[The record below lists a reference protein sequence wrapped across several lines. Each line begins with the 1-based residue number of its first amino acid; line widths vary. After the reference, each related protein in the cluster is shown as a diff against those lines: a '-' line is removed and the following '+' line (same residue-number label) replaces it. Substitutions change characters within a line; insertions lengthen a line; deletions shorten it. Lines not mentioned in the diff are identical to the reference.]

1 MILAAALASAASQ
14 SSAAGRS
21 ADPDWPCVQR
31 LVPRL
36 SAGLFWTGPGI
47 DNTTQWQKEP
57 NVVALVEKITPRK
70 VTADQGKDAIG
81 AFVQGAGEDKPR
93 LLALAF
99 AGLLEET
106 NRQRSELIARIQD
119 FARRQRD
126 LADIASRAGEE
137 LSKIPP
143 DATGDDAERR
153 KDLEQRRQYVSL
165 AFQESQRTVRYACEA
180 PVQLESRLGEYA
192 RALQAALPQP

>member
-1 MILAAALASAASQ
+1 MAAVLACSIGPVAAAS
-14 SSAAGRS
+14 RN

-31 LVPRL
+31 LVPKL
-36 SAGLFWTGPGI
+36 SPGLFWAGPGI
-47 DNTTQWQKEP
+47 DNAAEWRKEP
-57 NVVALVEKITPRK
+57 DVVALVEKITSRK
-70 VTADQGKDAIG
+70 ITADRGKEAIG

-106 NRQRSELIARIQD
+106 NRQRSDLIERIQA

-143 DATGDDAERR
+143 DATGDEAARR
-153 KDLEQRRQYVSL
+153 KDLEQRHQYVSL

-192 RALQAALPQP
+192 RALQAALP